1 MQKFTILRIAVLIV
15 AAVLSGCAHKAA
27 VSTQNAG
34 GTAAGGGAL
43 VVAPGTIFYG
53 ELDKPIGTKIS
64 HDGDTFTLSE
74 TDKLARKNLAL
85 AGAVIDAHVE
95 GVRAAGPMR
104 NPAMTIVF
112 DDIRLADGSKEP
124 VNVTVV
130 SMREFDPK
138 THHLRTLGM
147 MLGGAIAGHMAG
159 AHTGARHGA
168 LMGAVGGYMLSQT
181 LKTDVAVPAGTVVAL
196 RFRQPVTSNAT
207 SP

>member
-1 MQKFTILRIAVLIV
+1 MQKLTTLR
-15 AAVLSGCAHKAA
+15 AAALLLATAFSACAHKAA
-27 VSTQNAG
+27 VTTQSAG
-34 GTAAGGGAL
+34 GAPAGGGA
-43 VVAPGTIFYG
+43 VVAAPGTMFYG
-53 ELDKPIGTKIS
+53 ELDKPIGTEIS
-64 HDGDTFTLSE
+64 HDGDTFSLSE
-74 TDKLARKNLAL
+74 TNKLARKNPAL
-85 AGAVIDAHVE
+85 AGAVIDAHIE

-112 DDIRLADGSKEP
+112 DDIRLADGTKEP

-130 SMREFDPK
+130 SVKQFDPK

-147 MLGGAIAGHMAG
+147 MLGGAIAGHMAA

-181 LKTDVAVPAGTVVAL
+181 LKTDVAVPAGTVVTL
-196 RFRQPVTSNAT
+196 RFKEPVTGNAA

>member
-1 MQKFTILRIAVLIV
+1 MQKFGILRMTLLV

-27 VSTQNAG
+27 VTTQSAG
-34 GTAAGGGAL
+34 GTSAGGGT
-43 VVAPGTIFYG
+43 VVAASGTTFYG
-53 ELDKPIGTKIS
+53 ELDRPIGTKIS

-85 AGAVIDAHVE
+85 AGAVVDAHVE

-112 DDIRLADGSKEP
+112 DDIRLADGTKEP
-124 VNVTVV
+124 VNVSVV
-130 SMREFDPK
+130 SMKEFDPR

-147 MLGGAIAGHMAG
+147 MLGGAIAGHMAAAHAG
-159 AHTGARHGA
+159 AKHGA
-168 LMGAVGGYMLSQT
+168 FAGAIGGYMLSQT
-181 LKTDVAVPAGTVVAL
+181 LKTDVAVPAGAVVEL
-196 RFRQPVTSNAT
+196 RFKQPVTSNAT